1 MNRRQRLIATLRGE
15 PVDRPAVCFYEIN
28 GFDQDPSDPDPFN
41 IYSHPSWGPLVEMAR
56 ERSDSIPRRSVAFR
70 NAPPDPRDELTTVE
84 TWIDERGSRFRRNT
98 IKAGRRRL
106 TCLTRRDPDVDTVW
120 TLEHLLKSEEDFEAW
135 LDLPFPEFGGE
146 PDVSGVLE
154 AERMVGDAGIVM
166 IDRSDPLCRVAPLFS
181 MADYTVVAL
190 TRPDLMHRALER
202 VQAVRLPQTAAIAE
216 ALPGR
221 VWRVV
226 GPEYAS
232 PPYLPPRLFAEYVT
246 RYDTPMVEAIQRHGG
261 FARIH
266 SHGRLHDVLDH
277 IAATGCTGLDPVE
290 PPHQGDVSLAY
301 VRERY
306 GEQMVLWGNIEAS
319 DLENLPAER
328 FGEKVRT
335 ALDEGT
341 RGRGRGFVLMP
352 SACPYGRELSGRAL
366 RNYELM
372 LELAEAL
379 S

>member
-1 MNRRQRLIATLRGE
+1 MNRQQRLVATLRGE

-28 GFDQDPSDPDPFN
+28 GFDQDPSDPDPYN

-84 TWIDERGSRFRRNT
+84 TRIDERGSRFRRTT
-98 IKAGRRRL
+98 IRAGRRTL
-106 TCLTRRDPDVDTVW
+106 TSLTRRDPDVDTVW

-190 TRPDLMHRALER
+190 TRPDLMHRALEK
-202 VQAVRLPQTAAIAE
+202 VQTLRLPQTEAIAE

-221 VWRVV
+221 VWRIV

-246 RYDTPMVEAIQRHGG
+246 RYDTPMVEAVQSRGG

-266 SHGRLHDVLDH
+266 SHGRLRDVLDH

-306 GEQMVLWGNIEAS
+306 GGQMVLWGNIEAS

-341 RGRGRGFVLMP
+341 RGQGRGFVLMP
-352 SACPYGRELSGRAL
+352 SACPYGRELSSRAL